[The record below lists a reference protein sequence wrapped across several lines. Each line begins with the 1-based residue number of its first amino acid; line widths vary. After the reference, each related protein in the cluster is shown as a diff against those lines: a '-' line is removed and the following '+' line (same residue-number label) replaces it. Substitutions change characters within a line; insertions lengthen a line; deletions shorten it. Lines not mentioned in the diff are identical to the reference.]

1 MTRALEHR
9 NSVIAKIMAQYDAEP
24 DTAVLPVVSIED
36 FFQHNWDEH
45 SLAPNIAKS
54 GRPPLPE
61 CYEILRA
68 IKQRPDVQDVLVA
81 IHECPFADEPEDAD
95 IWPDSDTVYILTCA
109 TDEEVAKWSARLMP
123 TEIGSKWSCNTDKK
137 PIAAPELQ
145 PGMRVAVLWWD

>member
-1 MTRALEHR
+1 MPNALQHR

-36 FFQHNWDEH
+36 FFEHYWDER
-45 SLAPNIAKS
+45 SLAPNEHA
-54 GRPPLPE
+54 RPPLSE

-81 IHECPFADEPEDAD
+81 IHECPYADEPEDED
-95 IWPDSDTVYILTCA
+95 IWPDSDTEYVLTSA
-109 TDEEVAKWSARLMP
+109 SDEAVAEWSARLLP
-123 TEIGSKWSCNTDKK
+123 TEIGSQWSCNTGKK
-137 PIAAPELQ
+137 PTAAPDLL